1 MKKFIDLKWF
11 SLSIILSCLSG
22 LSLSFSTWS
31 YSEIFA
37 LITGKSIPN
46 TVRMI
51 IVITVLQILLV
62 IVEYLNNRVINRNV
76 ALFNQEVRE
85 YLMQTDFV
93 KTGEKEISNRISFI
107 NNDLNLI
114 EEKYFRQ
121 LFSLVSTVVKIVGI
135 VGIVTIAL
143 INSVVLTL
151 VFVAFASLS
160 SLIPSLFSKK
170 TANQSSNWSKST
182 GSYVTFMSDLL
193 KNINTVLNYN
203 VLSLFVKKG
212 SKVIKNSVENKRERD
227 DTIAKSDFYVD
238 LLAYSLDFLPI
249 GIGIIMVIQGHIAL
263 ASFVAVQY
271 SSAWIVNSFFSINS
285 IRNQIAATKP
295 MTAKLLSFKPLTTK
309 QDEAP
314 VKFKQLNMYNVT
326 FGYQADSPVLNN
338 VSLCVNKG
346 DKILLT
352 GKSGEGKST
361 LLKVLMGKL
370 SPQKGR
376 VLVNDQAVETQI
388 FSEVQQSSQ
397 IFNVTLR
404 FNLTLGKQFD
414 QKQIVAAAQQAGLTN
429 YLQKHG
435 LDTVIEENGHNLS
448 GGERKRIEL
457 ARAFLFQR
465 EILVVDEGTAS
476 LDPQTA
482 EQIHNVFLNSP
493 LTVIE
498 IDHHISSTT
507 MKKFTHHFD
516 LENGKLVNIF

>member
-1 MKKFIDLKWF
+1 AFLFLIRK
-11 SLSIILSCLSG
+11 SQEARGRSVN
-22 LSLSFSTWS
+22 LSF
-31 YSEIFA
+31 
-37 LITGKSIPN
+37 
-46 TVRMI
+46 
-51 IVITVLQILLV
+51 Q
-62 IVEYLNNRVINRNV
+62 
-76 ALFNQEVRE
+76 
-85 YLMQTDFV
+85 
-93 KTGEKEISNRISFI
+93 
-107 NNDLNLI
+107 
-114 EEKYFRQ
+114 
-121 LFSLVSTVVKIVGI
+121 VS
-135 VGIVTIAL
+135 
-143 INSVVLTL
+143 
-151 VFVAFASLS
+151 
-160 SLIPSLFSKK
+160 
-170 TANQSSNWSKST
+170 
-182 GSYVTFMSDLL
+182 D
-193 KNINTVLNYN
+193 YN

>member
-1 MKKFIDLKWF
+1 
-11 SLSIILSCLSG
+11 
-22 LSLSFSTWS
+22 
-31 YSEIFA
+31 
-37 LITGKSIPN
+37 
-46 TVRMI
+46 MI

-62 IVEYLNNRVINRNV
+62 IVEYLNNWVINRNV
-76 ALFNQEVRE
+76 ALFNQKVRE
-85 YLMQTDFV
+85 HLMQTDFV

-135 VGIVTIAL
+135 VTIAL

-160 SLIPSLFSKK
+160 SFIPSLFSKK
-170 TANQSSNWSKST
+170 TAKQSSDWSKST

-203 VLSLFVKKG
+203 VLSLFVKKS

-227 DTIAKSDFYVD
+227 DTIAKSDFYVN

-249 GIGIIMVIQGHIAL
+249 GVGIIMVIQGHVAL

-314 VKFKQLNMYNVT
+314 IKFEQLDVDNVT
-326 FGYQADSPVLNN
+326 FGYQADSPVLND
-338 VSLCVNKG
+338 VSLCVNRG

-376 VLVNDQAVETQI
+376 VLVNNQSVETQI
-388 FSEVQQSSQ
+388 FSEVQQ
-397 IFNVTLR
+397 
-404 FNLTLGKQFD
+404 
-414 QKQIVAAAQQAGLTN
+414 AWLTN
-429 YLQKHG
+429 YVQKHG
-435 LDTVIEENGHNLS
+435 LDTVIEKNGHNLS

-498 IDHHISSTT
+498 IDHHISPTT

>member
-22 LSLSFSTWS
+22 LSLPFSTWS

-135 VGIVTIAL
+135 VTVAL

-170 TANQSSNWSKST
+170 TAKQSSNWSKST

-314 VKFKQLNMYNVT
+314 VKFKQLNMDNVT

-388 FSEVQQSSQ
+388 FSEVQQTSQ
-397 IFNVTLR
+397 IFNETLR

-414 QKQIVAAAQQAGLTN
+414 QKQIMAAVQQAGLTN
-429 YLQKHG
+429 YVQKHG

>member
-1 MKKFIDLKWF
+1 
-11 SLSIILSCLSG
+11 
-22 LSLSFSTWS
+22 
-31 YSEIFA
+31 
-37 LITGKSIPN
+37 
-46 TVRMI
+46 
-51 IVITVLQILLV
+51 
-62 IVEYLNNRVINRNV
+62 
-76 ALFNQEVRE
+76 
-85 YLMQTDFV
+85 MQTDFV

-135 VGIVTIAL
+135 VTIAL

-160 SLIPSLFSKK
+160 SFIPSLFSKK
-170 TANQSSNWSKST
+170 TAKQSSDWSKST

-203 VLSLFVKKG
+203 VLSLFVKKS

-227 DTIAKSDFYVD
+227 DTIAKSDFYVN

-249 GIGIIMVIQGHIAL
+249 GVGIIMVIQGHVAL

-314 VKFKQLNMYNVT
+314 IKFEQLDVDNVT
-326 FGYQADSPVLNN
+326 FGYQADSPVLND
-338 VSLCVNKG
+338 VSLCVNRG

-352 GKSGEGKST
+352 GKSKSGEGKST

-376 VLVNDQAVETQI
+376 VLVNNQSVETQI
-388 FSEVQQSSQ
+388 FSEVQQTSQ
-397 IFNVTLR
+397 IFNETLR

-414 QKQIVAAAQQAGLTN
+414 QKQIMAAVQQA
-429 YLQKHG
+429 
-435 LDTVIEENGHNLS
+435 
-448 GGERKRIEL
+448 
-457 ARAFLFQR
+457 
-465 EILVVDEGTAS
+465 
-476 LDPQTA
+476 
-482 EQIHNVFLNSP
+482 
-493 LTVIE
+493 
-498 IDHHISSTT
+498 
-507 MKKFTHHFD
+507 
-516 LENGKLVNIF
+516 

>member
-1 MKKFIDLKWF
+1 
-11 SLSIILSCLSG
+11 
-22 LSLSFSTWS
+22 
-31 YSEIFA
+31 
-37 LITGKSIPN
+37 
-46 TVRMI
+46 
-51 IVITVLQILLV
+51 
-62 IVEYLNNRVINRNV
+62 
-76 ALFNQEVRE
+76 
-85 YLMQTDFV
+85 
-93 KTGEKEISNRISFI
+93 
-107 NNDLNLI
+107 
-114 EEKYFRQ
+114 
-121 LFSLVSTVVKIVGI
+121 
-135 VGIVTIAL
+135 
-143 INSVVLTL
+143 
-151 VFVAFASLS
+151 
-160 SLIPSLFSKK
+160 
-170 TANQSSNWSKST
+170 
-182 GSYVTFMSDLL
+182 
-193 KNINTVLNYN
+193 
-203 VLSLFVKKG
+203 
-212 SKVIKNSVENKRERD
+212 
-227 DTIAKSDFYVD
+227 
-238 LLAYSLDFLPI
+238 
-249 GIGIIMVIQGHIAL
+249 
-263 ASFVAVQY
+263 
-271 SSAWIVNSFFSINS
+271 
-285 IRNQIAATKP
+285 